1 MKENKTKI
9 MKFENISL
17 KGFQPNTLYCFN
29 YNLKGDLCNQC
40 LSERACKI
48 EQDNLRCL
56 ELQLKELSKKECNS
70 LKKIISKER
79 NLKYD

>member
-29 YNLKGDLCNQC
+29 YNLKGYLCNQC
-40 LSERACKI
+40 LSERA
-48 EQDNLRCL
+48 
-56 ELQLKELSKKECNS
+56 
-70 LKKIISKER
+70 
-79 NLKYD
+79 

>member
-29 YNLKGDLCNQC
+29 YNLKGELCNKCISKQMC
-40 LSERACKI
+40 ETEQKRLNFYYSEI
-48 EQDNLRCL
+48 
-56 ELQLKELSKKECNS
+56 KKMAEKDSMS
-70 LKKIISKER
+70 LKNILSNKLDYK
-79 NLKYD
+79 